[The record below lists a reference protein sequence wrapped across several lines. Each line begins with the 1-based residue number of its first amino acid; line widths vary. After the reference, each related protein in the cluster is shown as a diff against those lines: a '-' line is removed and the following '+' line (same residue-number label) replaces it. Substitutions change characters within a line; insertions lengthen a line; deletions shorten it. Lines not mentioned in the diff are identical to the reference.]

1 MRDTFINPLNGK
13 ETYFFAYYLER
24 LGLTNNTSTL
34 LMTDYASNLYN
45 GIDDYITDMNS
56 IYNTLQVKN
65 SDILNKYGNNIIFV
79 LNNLQNNKF
88 AHVLVGASLS
98 VCEFNNYPMNIAV
111 PTYYDLDYS
120 DISNKSLCF
129 HKYHIASGYS
139 SVEYLNN
146 MKMSDDIYK
155 KVLIDLLVKHVV
167 NKLQLSEFN
176 GVLFNPYVKVQID
189 TKVKKILD
197 EMKGVV
203 FADYILKGISFNS
216 TGIGVG
222 NIVIDVSI
230 TPYSLLE
237 TINIL
242 MEV

>member
-1 MRDTFINPLNGK
+1 
-13 ETYFFAYYLER
+13 
-24 LGLTNNTSTL
+24 
-34 LMTDYASNLYN
+34 
-45 GIDDYITDMNS
+45 
-56 IYNTLQVKN
+56 
-65 SDILNKYGNNIIFV
+65 
-79 LNNLQNNKF
+79 
-88 AHVLVGASLS
+88 
-98 VCEFNNYPMNIAV
+98 MNIAV